1 MNTTIHRLGIDGY
14 QRPRKTYTDTLQVAD
29 VIKKKLDGYVEVPE
43 NEVDNLNDGDFIRY
57 IKWDSKINKER
68 FITGGVLLR
77 IYPEYLLIK
86 GKDNGTFSAQRYT
99 YNANTSEK
107 IFTTRF
113 FKLLNNEE
121 KLKIKLGDMQNKAN
135 EIIEEL
141 EQTIDKQTAEIE
153 ELKAIIRQLK
163 APSSAPFK
171 KGHTPKQ

>member
-14 QRPRKTYTDTLQVAD
+14 QRPRKTYTDTLQSVD
-29 VIKKKLDGYVEVPE
+29 VIKKKLDGYIEIPE
-43 NEVDNLNDGDFIRY
+43 DEVDSLQEGVFLRY
-57 IKWDSKINKER
+57 IKMDVKTGKER

-77 IYPEYLLIK
+77 INPEYLLIK

-99 YNANTSEK
+99 YDASGAK

-121 KLKIKLGDMQNKAN
+121 KLKIKLGDMQTKAN

-141 EQTIDKQTAEIE
+141 EGTIDKQSAEIA
-153 ELKAIIRQLK
+153 ELKGIIRKLRGRT
-163 APSSAPFK
+163 AVPP
-171 KGHTPKQ
+171 

>member
-14 QRPRKTYTDTLQVAD
+14 QRPRKTYTDTLQSGD

-57 IKWDSKINKER
+57 IKLDPKTGKER
-68 FITGGVLLR
+68 FITGGVLMR
-77 IYPEYLLIK
+77 IHPEYLLIK
-86 GKDNGTFSAQRYT
+86 GKDNGTFSAQRYS
-99 YNANTSEK
+99 YNSNTGEK

-121 KLKIKLGDMQNKAN
+121 KLKIKLADMQTKAN

-141 EQTIDKQTAEIE
+141 EQTIDKQAAEIE
-153 ELKAIIRQLK
+153 ELKGIIRK
-163 APSSAPFK
+163 FK
-171 KGHTPKQ
+171 GKSKS

>member
-14 QRPRKTYTDTLQVAD
+14 QRPRKTYTDSLQSMD
-29 VIKKKLDGYVEVPE
+29 IIKKKLDGYIEIPE
-43 NEVDNLNDGDFIRY
+43 NEVDSLQEGVFLRY
-57 IKWDSKINKER
+57 IKFDPKTNKER

-86 GKDNGTFSAQRYT
+86 GKDNGTFSAQRYA
-99 YNANTSEK
+99 YDESEAK

-121 KLKIKLGDMQNKAN
+121 KLKIKLGDMQTKAN

-141 EQTIDKQTAEIE
+141 EGTIDKQAAEIV
-153 ELKAIIRQLK
+153 ELKAIIRKLK
-163 APSSAPFK
+163 
-171 KGHTPKQ
+171 GRGGT

>member
-14 QRPRKTYTDTLQVAD
+14 QRPRKTYTDTLQSVD
-29 VIKKKLDGYVEVPE
+29 VIKKKLDGYIEIPE
-43 NEVDNLNDGDFIRY
+43 DEVDSLQEGVFLRY
-57 IKWDSKINKER
+57 IKLDVKTGKER

-77 IYPEYLLIK
+77 THPEYLLIK

-99 YNANTSEK
+99 YDAGGTK

-121 KLKIKLGDMQNKAN
+121 KLKIKLGDMQTKAN

-141 EQTIDKQTAEIE
+141 EGTIDKQAAEIA
-153 ELKAIIRQLK
+153 ELKAIIRKLK
-163 APSSAPFK
+163 GRSAA
-171 KGHTPKQ
+171 GN

>member
-14 QRPRKTYTDTLQVAD
+14 QRPRKTYTDTLQSVD
-29 VIKKKLDGYVEVPE
+29 VIKKKLDGYIEIPE
-43 NEVDNLNDGDFIRY
+43 DEVDSLQEGVFLRY
-57 IKWDSKINKER
+57 IKLDVKTGKER

-77 IYPEYLLIK
+77 THPEYLLIK

-99 YNANTSEK
+99 YDASGAK

-121 KLKIKLGDMQNKAN
+121 KLKIKLGDMQTKAN

-141 EQTIDKQTAEIE
+141 EGTIDKQAAEIA
-153 ELKAIIRQLK
+153 ELKAIIRKLK
-163 APSSAPFK
+163 GRSAA
-171 KGHTPKQ
+171 GN

>member
-14 QRPRKTYTDTLQVAD
+14 QRPRKTYTDTLQSVD
-29 VIKKKLDGYVEVPE
+29 VIKKKLDGYIEIPE
-43 NEVDNLNDGDFIRY
+43 DEVDSLQEGVFLRY
-57 IKWDSKINKER
+57 IKMDVKTGKER

-77 IYPEYLLIK
+77 TNPEYLLIK

-99 YNANTSEK
+99 YDASGAK

-121 KLKIKLGDMQNKAN
+121 KLKIKLGDMQTKAN

-141 EQTIDKQTAEIE
+141 EGTIDKQAAEIA
-153 ELKAIIRQLK
+153 ELKAIIRKLRGRT
-163 APSSAPFK
+163 AVPP
-171 KGHTPKQ
+171 

>member
-14 QRPRKTYTDTLQVAD
+14 QRPRKTYTDTLQSVD
-29 VIKKKLDGYVEVPE
+29 VIKKKLDGFVEILE
-43 NEVDNLNDGDFIRY
+43 NEVDSLQEGAFLRY
-57 IKWDSKINKER
+57 IKLDPKTGKER

-99 YNANTSEK
+99 YDANTGTK

-121 KLKIKLGDMQNKAN
+121 KLKIKLEDMQTKAN

-141 EQTIDKQTAEIE
+141 EQTIDKQTAEIL
-153 ELKAIIRQLK
+153 ELKGIIRKLK
-163 APSSAPFK
+163 T
-171 KGHTPKQ
+171 KGAAER

>member
-14 QRPRKTYTDTLQVAD
+14 QRPRKTYTDSLQSMD
-29 VIKKKLDGYVEVPE
+29 IIKKKLDGYIEIPE
-43 NEVDNLNDGDFIRY
+43 NEVDSLQEGVFLRY
-57 IKWDSKINKER
+57 IKLDPKTNKER

-86 GKDNGTFSAQRYT
+86 GKDNGTFSAQRYA
-99 YNANTSEK
+99 YDASDVK

-121 KLKIKLGDMQNKAN
+121 KLKIKLGDMQTKAN

-141 EQTIDKQTAEIE
+141 EGTIDKQAAEIA
-153 ELKAIIRQLK
+153 ELKAIIRKLK
-163 APSSAPFK
+163 GRGS
-171 KGHTPKQ
+171 

>member
-14 QRPRKTYTDTLQVAD
+14 QRPRKTYTDTLQSVD
-29 VIKKKLDGYVEVPE
+29 VIKKKLDGYIEIPE
-43 NEVDNLNDGDFIRY
+43 DEVDSLQEGVFLRY
-57 IKWDSKINKER
+57 IKMDVKTGKER

-77 IYPEYLLIK
+77 TYPEYLLIK

-99 YNANTSEK
+99 YDVNTSAK

-121 KLKIKLGDMQNKAN
+121 KLKIKLGDLQTKAN

-141 EQTIDKQTAEIE
+141 EGAIDKQAVEIA
-153 ELKAIIRQLK
+153 ELKAIIRKLK
-163 APSSAPFK
+163 SRSAA
-171 KGHTPKQ
+171 GN